1 VETKKGINSAY
12 RLLQTVEIKV
22 KQQQQQQQQQQ
33 QSPSTPF
40 Q

>member
-1 VETKKGINSAY
+1 VKTKKGINSAY
-12 RLLQTVEIKV
+12 RLLQTVEIK
-22 KQQQQQQQQQQ
+22 QQQQQQQQQ

>member
-1 VETKKGINSAY
+1 VNTKKDTNSVY
-12 RLLQTVEIKV
+12 RLFHIVEIKV
-22 KQQQQQQQQQQ
+22 KQQQQ